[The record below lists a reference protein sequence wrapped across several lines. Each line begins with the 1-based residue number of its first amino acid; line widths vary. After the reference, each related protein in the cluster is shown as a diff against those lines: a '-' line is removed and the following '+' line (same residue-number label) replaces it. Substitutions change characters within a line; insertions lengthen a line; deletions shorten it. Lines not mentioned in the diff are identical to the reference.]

1 MNYVIGGTL
10 ATIVSSNVVNNIIT
24 NLITTIYG
32 GTLFLRYGRDNN
44 SMIEKYKNEI
54 EEMDIAIKLEIIQN
68 KLTSQCGMDKEN
80 EKNEKNKSVQI
91 LGLLELIF
99 KIKSIMENINYEI
112 EKHNNKWFSSYRSVN
127 ISNKLNDLR
136 HYVKILDNRIQLY
149 NLNRL

>member
-68 KLTSQCGMDKEN
+68 KLTSQCGMDKDKE
-80 EKNEKNKSVQI
+80 NEKNKSVQI

>member
-1 MNYVIGGTL
+1 MNYVIGGTI
-10 ATIVSSNVVNNIIT
+10 ATIISSNIVNNIIT

-54 EEMDIAIKLEIIQN
+54 EEMDIAIKLEIIYN
-68 KLTSQCGMDKEN
+68 KLSSQYGNDKDC
-80 EKNEKNKSVQI
+80 EKNKTVQI

-112 EKHNNKWFSSYRSVN
+112 EKHDNKWFSNYRSVN
-127 ISNKLNDLR
+127 IANKLNDLR

-149 NLNRL
+149 NLHNL

>member
-1 MNYVIGGTL
+1 
-10 ATIVSSNVVNNIIT
+10 
-24 NLITTIYG
+24 
-32 GTLFLRYGRDNN
+32 
-44 SMIEKYKNEI
+44 
-54 EEMDIAIKLEIIQN
+54 MDIAIKLEIIQN
-68 KLTSQCGMDKEN
+68 KLTSQCGMDKDKE
-80 EKNEKNKSVQI
+80 NEKNKSVQI